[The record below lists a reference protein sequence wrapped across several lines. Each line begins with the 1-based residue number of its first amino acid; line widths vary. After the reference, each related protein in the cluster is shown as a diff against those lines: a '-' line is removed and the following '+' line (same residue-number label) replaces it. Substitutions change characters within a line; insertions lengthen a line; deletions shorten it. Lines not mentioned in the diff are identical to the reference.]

1 MKRYQVVSAAGLPD
15 SLEQQDFDPPPLKS
29 HQVRIA
35 VKACSLN
42 YRDIMVTQGGYPR
55 NDTRPVTALSD
66 GAGEI
71 IELGSDV
78 ARWQVGDR
86 VMVNF
91 LRDWIAG
98 PVDETA
104 LRSGLGGGI
113 DGMLAETVA
122 MDADALVRIP
132 KHLDYRQ
139 ACTLPC
145 AAVTAYHALA
155 TAGTTAGDVVLL
167 LGTGGVSI
175 FALQL
180 SKALGARAII
190 TSSSDQKLRQAQQ
203 LGADDTINYRTHP
216 QWQDEVRRLTDGSG
230 VDHVIEVGGTGTLT
244 RSMQAT
250 RVGGTVSLIGV
261 LGQGEPDMTHA
272 MMNAQTVR
280 GIYVGS
286 VELFE
291 RMNRILELHQIEPI
305 IDKVFSF
312 SEAHAAY
319 QYLRSQQHVGKIV
332 IDVAPGKNS

>member
-1 MKRYQVVSAAGLPD
+1 MKRYQVVSTAGLPD
-15 SLEQQDFDPPPLKS
+15 SLVQQDFDPPPLKS

-42 YRDIMVTQGGYPR
+42 YRDIIVAKGGYPR
-55 NDTRPVTALSD
+55 NDTRPITALSD

-78 ARWQVGDR
+78 DRWQLGDR

-98 PVDETA
+98 PVSETA

-122 MDADALVRIP
+122 MDAAALVRIP
-132 KHLDYRQ
+132 AHLDYRQ

-145 AAVTAYHALA
+145 AAVTAYNALA
-155 TAGTTAGDVVLL
+155 AAGTTAGDVVLM

-180 SKALGARAII
+180 SKALGARTII
-190 TSSSDQKLRQAQQ
+190 TSSSDRKLQQAIE
-203 LGADDTINYRTHP
+203 LGADDTVNYQTHP
-216 QWQDEVRRLTDGSG
+216 EWQKEVRQLTGGSG
-230 VDHVIEVGGTGTLT
+230 VDHVIEVGGTATLG

-261 LGQGEPDMTHA
+261 LGQGEPNMTHA
-272 MMNAQTVR
+272 LMNAQTVR

-291 RMNRILELHQIEPI
+291 RMNRIIELHKIQPV
-305 IDKVFSF
+305 IDEVFPF
-312 SEAHAAY
+312 SETHAAY
-319 QYLRSQQHVGKIV
+319 QYLSSQQHVGKVV
-332 IDVAPGKNS
+332 IDVAS

>member
-15 SLEQQDFDPPPLKS
+15 SLVQQDFDPPPLSS

-42 YRDIMVTQGGYPR
+42 YRDILVAKGGYPR

-78 ARWQVGDR
+78 DGWRTGDR
-86 VMVNF
+86 VVVNF

-98 PVDETA
+98 PVSETG

-113 DGMLAETVA
+113 DGMLAESVA
-122 MDADALVRIP
+122 MDAAALVRIP

-145 AAVTAYHALA
+145 AAVTAYNALSA
-155 TAGTTAGDVVLL
+155 AGTTAGDVVLM

-180 SKALGARAII
+180 SKALGARTII
-190 TSSSDQKLRQAQQ
+190 TSSSDKKLQQAKE
-203 LGADDTINYRTHP
+203 LGADDTVNYRTHP
-216 QWQDEVRRLTDGSG
+216 EWQNEVRQLTGGCG
-230 VDHVIEVGGTGTLT
+230 VDHVIEVGGTATLG
-244 RSMQAT
+244 RSLQAT

-261 LGQGEPDMTHA
+261 LGQGEPNMTHA
-272 MMNAQTVR
+272 LMNAQTVR

-291 RMNRILELHQIEPI
+291 RMNRIIELHRIEPV
-305 IDKVFSF
+305 IDKVFPF
-312 SEAHAAY
+312 SETHAAY
-319 QYLRSQQHVGKIV
+319 RYLSSQQHVGKVV
-332 IDVAPGKNS
+332 IDVEK